1 MIGIGIDTG
10 GTYTDAVIYDTEKAR
25 ILASSKALTTHGDLK
40 NGISAAVSLLP
51 PGALKKAG
59 VIALSTTLATN
70 ACVEGRG
77 GRGKLILIGESEK
90 SFAEMKDTYGLGGK
104 DVYLLPAEV
113 RSSVED
119 SLPPDW
125 ESFERELPELLQE
138 CDCISIVQLFA
149 REHLGA
155 LENEAR
161 DRIRKY
167 SGIPVILGHDLFPDL
182 NVLRR
187 GSGALLNARLIP
199 VIYEFLA
206 AVRDVFH
213 GYGLD
218 LPIVIVRS
226 DGSLMSENF
235 SCLRPVETILCG
247 PAASILG
254 AQELTGCR
262 DAVIV
267 DMGGTTTDLAVIRN
281 GTPLHIRDGI
291 QIGSWK
297 TFVKGMFVDTFG
309 LGGDTALHYSREE
322 GLILEEYRVQPLCML
337 ASAHPEVT
345 EKLRELA
352 GRSGDS
358 LHYFPLCE
366 FLTLQR
372 MPAEDTAGCTPQET
386 RLLALLQDGQP
397 RMTGEI
403 ADLLGTD
410 LYNLHTRRLE
420 QAGILLRSGF
430 TPTDVMHL
438 RGDFSDFDA
447 EASRQAAG
455 YICAE
460 LAKTGR
466 PTTVEE
472 LGSRVYRM
480 VEERLYRG
488 LVRVL
493 LQTACPEYAGRK
505 PDWQLHHLISLAC
518 ADAEETFR
526 DDDRRRDAD
535 GSEKQQAAPAVF
547 LHPVFHTD
555 AVLVGEGGPTHLF
568 LAHVAEMLGTRAV
581 IPEHAEVAN
590 AVGAIAGK
598 ICASAAAVLKP
609 DRNAALEESFSVLC
623 GTVQGQF
630 GSYDEALAFAKKT
643 AAEAAAEK
651 AHQYGAIGEPA
662 YTFRSERKE
671 SMLQT
676 GMLFLS
682 ETVTASAVGR
692 AY

>member
-10 GTYTDAVIYDTEKAR
+10 GTYTDAVIYDAEKGR

-40 NGISAAVSLLP
+40 RGISAAVSLLP
-51 PGALKKAG
+51 PEALKKAG

-90 SFAEMKDTYGLGGK
+90 SFSEMKDTYGLGGK

-125 ESFERELPELLQE
+125 ESFERGLPDLLQD

-167 SGIPVILGHDLFPDL
+167 SDIPVILGHDLFPDL

-226 DGSLMSENF
+226 DGSLMSEKF

-352 GRSGDS
+352 DSSGDS
-358 LHYFPLCE
+358 LHYFPLYE

-372 MPAEDTAGCTPQET
+372 MPEDAAGCTPQET
-386 RLLALLQDGQP
+386 RLLALLQDGRP

-410 LYNLHTRRLE
+410 LYNLHTQRLE
-420 QAGILLRSGF
+420 QEGILLRAGF

-447 EASRQAAG
+447 EASRQAAV

-460 LAKTGR
+460 LGKTGR
-466 PTTVEE
+466 PMTVEQ

-493 LQTACPEYAGRK
+493 LQTAYPEYAGKK
-505 PDWQLHHLISLAC
+505 PDRQLQHLISLAC
-518 ADAEETFR
+518 RDAENTIR
-526 DDDRRRDAD
+526 DDSRGVTDNP
-535 GSEKQQAAPAVF
+535 EKQQPAAAAVF

-581 IPEHAEVAN
+581 MPEHAEVAN

-598 ICASAAAVLKP
+598 ICASAPAVLKP
-609 DRNAALEESFSVLC
+609 ARNAALEESFSVLC

-651 AHQYGAIGEPA
+651 ARQYGAIGEPA
-662 YTFRSERKE
+662 FTFRSERKE